1 MIRLLLP
8 TPMQLSALLRD
19 PTGLGRLPVVGSA
32 LPPRVVLDQARSA
45 GTPPG
50 RHYRWL
56 APYLIVYRGHIVGS
70 IGGKGLLDEE
80 DEVEIGY
87 NVTEE
92 YQRQGIA
99 TQAIGAITQLARTDG
114 LRVLAHVEPDNEAS
128 RRALLKNGY
137 RMEAVVQLPDSLAL
151 ERWRSPGLSDE
162 DDASLKGFD
171 LAL

>member
-8 TPMQLSALLRD
+8 KPTELTALLRD
-19 PTGLGRLPVVGSA
+19 PATFRQLPVAGSA
-32 LPPRVVLDQARSA
+32 LPPRVVLDQARSISE
-45 GTPPG
+45 GSSL
-50 RHYRWL
+50 HYRWL
-56 APYLIVYRGHIVGS
+56 APYLIVYGSRVVGS

-80 DEVEIGY
+80 EEVEIGY

-92 YQRQGIA
+92 YRLLGIA
-99 TQAIGAITQLARTDG
+99 SQAIAAITYIAEQDG

-128 RRALLKNGY
+128 RRALRKNGY
-137 RMEAVVQLPDSLAL
+137 RMEALVQLPDSLAL
-151 ERWRSPGLSDE
+151 ERWRSPSLSDE